1 MQKTNPQPWLDLF
14 QNHAKSLSDQQAKAF
29 QEQVVSVNWTLVA
42 DLVDEHVLAH
52 SSSDSGLDTACLAPA
67 SFVALPVT
75 KADFEANQKAA
86 LKGEKLLEDGQVG
99 VVIVAGGQGS
109 RLGFNGPKGVFPIG
123 AVTGS
128 SLFYFHARKVL
139 SIGRKYGKPVPLL
152 IMTSPE
158 NDAAT
163 RAHFEGNKHFGLNP
177 EHVRFFTQGQ
187 MPAVDRATGQPL
199 FSNKANLALSPD
211 GHGGALYALS
221 RREDQDSQSAL
232 EWAERFG
239 VKTLF
244 YFQVDNPLVKIAD
257 PAFLGL
263 HAQAVAEVSF
273 KVVSKQ
279 DPAEKVGVV
288 CQTPD
293 GRKLVIEYSDL
304 PAHLAEAR
312 EPSGELAFRAGSI
325 AVHIFQTEFLKRLAT
340 GSTRLPFHKAIKKVA
355 FWDPQT
361 GQSHDPVSPN
371 AVKFEAFI
379 FDTLPL
385 AERSLIVETDRREE
399 FEPLKNASGPDSPA
413 TVRAAMTRIAANQL
427 AEAGVQVPVD
437 NRGQPIYAIEL
448 DPGFLVDQTHLI
460 ARLGPDLKVFGDI
473 WLSE

>member
-1 MQKTNPQPWLDLF
+1 MQKTNPQLWLDFF
-14 QNHAKSLSDQQAKAF
+14 QKLAQELTN
-29 QEQVVSVNWTLVA
+29 EQVQPFMDQVASVHWPLVA
-42 DLVDEHVLAH
+42 ELVDEHVLGH
-52 SSSDSGLDTACLAPA
+52 STHHSGHDISSISP
-67 SFVALPVT
+67 
-75 KADFEANQKAA
+75 ADFIGLKASQADRTAA
-86 LKGEKLLEDGQVG
+86 LAGEKLIQDGHVG

-128 SLFYFHARKVL
+128 SLFYFHTRKIL
-139 SIGRKYGKPVPLL
+139 AISRKYSRPVPLL

-163 RAHFEGNKHFGLNP
+163 RAHFEANNHFGLNP

-187 MPAVDRATGQPL
+187 MPAVDRVTGWPL
-199 FSNKANLALSPD
+199 FSSKSTLALSPD

-221 RREDQDSQSAL
+221 RHENFDSQSAL
-232 EWAERFG
+232 DWAERFG

-263 HAQAVAEVSF
+263 HAQAHAEVSF

-279 DPAEKVGVV
+279 APDERVGVV
-288 CQTPD
+288 CQSPD

-304 PAHLAEAR
+304 PANLAEAR
-312 EPSGELAFRAGSI
+312 EPSGELSYRAGSI
-325 AVHIFQTEFLKRLAT
+325 AVHLFQTDFLKRLAT
-340 GSTRLPFHKAIKKVA
+340 GSTRLPFHKAIKKVSCR
-355 FWDPQT
+355 DPQT
-361 GQSHDPVSPN
+361 GQTHDPETPN
-371 AVKFEAFI
+371 AIKFEAFI

-399 FEPLKNASGPDSPA
+399 FEPLKNATGPDSPS

-427 AEAGVQVPVD
+427 VMQGVKVPLD
-437 NRGQPIYAIEL
+437 AHGQPLHSIEL
-448 DPGFLVDQTHLI
+448 DPCFMFDQTQLK
-460 ARLGPDLKVFGDI
+460 AKLGPELTVSGDI
-473 WLSE
+473 CLTEERD

>member
-1 MQKTNPQPWLDLF
+1 MQKTIPQPWLDFF
-14 QNHAKSLSDQQAKAF
+14 QKHAQELTS
-29 QEQVVSVNWTLVA
+29 EQVQPFLDQVTSVQWPLVA
-42 DLVDEHVLAH
+42 ELVDEHVLGH
-52 SSSDSGLDTACLAPA
+52 SAQNSDQDFSSLAPA
-67 SFVALPVT
+67 DFIGLETSQ
-75 KADFEANQKAA
+75 ADQSAVLA
-86 LKGEKLLEDGQVG
+86 GECLIQNGQVG

-109 RLGFNGPKGVFPIG
+109 RLGFNGPKGVYPIG

-139 SIGRKYGKPVPLL
+139 SVSRKYGKPVPLL

-158 NDAAT
+158 NDPAT
-163 RAHFEGNKHFGLNP
+163 RAHFESHKYFGLNP

-187 MPAVDRATGQPL
+187 MPAVDRTTGQPL
-199 FSNKANLALSPD
+199 FSDRNTLALSPD

-221 RREDQDSQSAL
+221 RRENEDGLTAL

-244 YFQVDNPLVKIAD
+244 YFQVDNPLVRIAD

-263 HAQAVAEVSF
+263 HSQAQSEVSF

-279 DPAEKVGVV
+279 APDEKVGVV
-288 CQTPD
+288 CQSPD

-312 EPSGELAFRAGSI
+312 EPSGELSYRAGSI

-340 GSTRLPFHKAIKKVA
+340 GAIRLPFHKAIKKVA
-355 FWDPQT
+355 FWNPQT
-361 GQSHDPVSPN
+361 GQIHDPQEPN
-371 AVKFEAFI
+371 AIKFEAFI

-399 FEPLKNASGPDSPA
+399 FEPLKNATGPDSPS
-413 TVRAAMTRIAANQL
+413 TVRAAMTRIAAEKL
-427 AEAGVQVPVD
+427 AEAGVKVPLD
-437 NRGQPIYAIEL
+437 NHGQPLYAIEL
-448 DPGFLVDQTHLI
+448 DPCFVVDQDHLKPT
-460 ARLGPDLKVFGDI
+460 LGPDLEISGD
-473 WLSE
+473 LSLVE